1 MSPFLS
7 WYFTRTTPQGYQ
19 GTEMAVASFCATVA
33 YPAISK
39 TNVVRLIL
47 HHLHPQD
54 LRGSSS
60 FSLNSRWG
68 PNTWTWT
75 RIFPTVHHSI
85 IFFPIHPFGFP
96 TGNRV
101 KIPFGL
107 SKGGRQKQCYMSWV
121 SEGGVEESVCERCST
136 SPATLIRSKS
146 YQIVE
151 NLRQDPWLT
160 I

>member
-7 WYFTRTTPQGYQ
+7 WYFTCTTPQGYQ

-85 IFFPIHPFGFP
+85 NFFQSTLLVSQQVI
-96 TGNRV
+96 
-101 KIPFGL
+101 GL
-107 SKGGRQKQCYMSWV
+107 KFHLGYQREVDKNNVTWV
-121 SEGGVEESVCERCST
+121 EYRKEASRKAFANDVQHLQQRWYVQS
-136 SPATLIRSKS
+136 
-146 YQIVE
+146 
-151 NLRQDPWLT
+151 LT
-160 I
+160 KL